1 MTLKDDNNSN
11 GQFWPGKANKV
22 PDVEIQYLN
31 SASKKNPTRYA
42 GPRQHNKQVQWNS
55 TTKQMGKL
63 EIGTKTYWYP
73 RMQH

>member
-1 MTLKDDNNSN
+1 MTQKDDNNSN

-42 GPRQHNKQVQWNS
+42 GPWHCYIIVW
-55 TTKQMGKL
+55 
-63 EIGTKTYWYP
+63 EA
-73 RMQH
+73 